1 MRSKEQLIN
10 EPGLR
15 NHKCLVSHL
24 FHSTCCNHLWSL
36 IFKATFNSAYAKLIH
51 YPTLSCVPIAYFDQF
66 GHGAKFHHHHQLS
79 SIVKLSS
86 SAMGQPCT
94 SPVRN
99 QSKSDGRL
107 NSSVSL
113 PTSLPLLWCDSPT
126 QSGSSQPDCPEVQ
139 KSDTFQFFIGNAAE
153 CWASA
158 TLATFKP

>member
-36 IFKATFNSAYAKLIH
+36 IFKATFNSAYGKLIR
-51 YPTLSCVPIAYFDQF
+51 YPTKSDPFMRANRIFWPIRAR
-66 GHGAKFHHHHQLS
+66 GTIHHHHQLS

-86 SAMGQPCT
+86 SAMGQPST
-94 SPVRN
+94 SPVRK

-139 KSDTFQFFIGNAAE
+139 
-153 CWASA
+153 WRHVPV
-158 TLATFKP
+158 LHW